1 MGIRLVLLALF
12 LIQNS
17 ISAGRGTGATA
28 ASGGGGGTAP
38 TLVRQTAVL
47 GVSGTT
53 NITAT
58 AGAAPLST
66 NIEILLY
73 STAMTAGAT
82 SPTVTQTNVSW
93 AHLTGSDA
101 LNTASGLRSNQIW
114 CGTVSASAGTAITLG
129 LPGNMSTTDTAA
141 GLVMEISG
149 TAGCGSITTVAGT
162 SACNTAAPFTP
173 NITPTVGLSGVFVA
187 ATRLGGA
194 AVGPGGTPTN
204 GFTALTPDTTA
215 IRDEFSYLTTASTS
229 GSAVS
234 TAWQAGTG
242 QCSASIA
249 FIH

>member
-1 MGIRLVLLALF
+1 MGIRLALLALL

-28 ASGGGGGTAP
+28 ATGGGGTAP
-38 TLVRQTAVL
+38 TLVRQAAFV
-47 GVSGTT
+47 GVSAASTL
-53 NITAT
+53 TAT
-58 AGAAPLST
+58 ASAAPLST

-73 STAMTAGAT
+73 ATSLTSGAT

-101 LNTASGLRSNQIW
+101 VNTTSGVRVNQIW

-129 LPGNMSTTDTAA
+129 LPASMTTTGSAT
-141 GLVMEISG
+141 GVVLEVSG

-162 SACNTAAPFTP
+162 SVCSTATPFTP
-173 NITPTVGLSGVFVA
+173 NITPSAGQTGIFVA
-187 ATRLGGA
+187 ATRIGGA

-204 GFTALTPDTTA
+204 GFTALALDSGA
-215 IRDEFSYLTTASTS
+215 IRDEFSYLTTGSTS

-249 FIH
+249 FVH